1 MIIAI
6 FALVVAVLGT
16 AYWYKTHTVISTGPE
31 AEAKGCLS
39 VFATFF
45 IAGIF
50 LAVIL
55 IGVLASVF
63 EFIIDHWIIFGGIA
77 AVLVGLMIMGKK
89 QSDKESQAVAPTD
102 SEDSDNYDEDEDDEE
117 YDDEGEDDEYD
128 DEEYDDD
135 EEYQKNDKR
144 VK

>member
-16 AYWYKTHTVISTGPE
+16 AYWYNTHTVISTGPE

-45 IAGIF
+45 VAGIF

-55 IGVLASVF
+55 IGLLASVF
-63 EFIIDHWIIFGGIA
+63 EFIIDHWVIFGGIA
-77 AVLVGLMIMGKK
+77 AVFIGLMIMGKK
-89 QSDKESQAVAPTD
+89 QSDKESQAVIPTD
-102 SEDSDNYDEDEDDEE
+102 SEDSGDYDDDEDDEE
-117 YDDEGEDDEYD
+117 YDDDEDDD
-128 DEEYDDD
+128 RD
-135 EEYQKNDKR
+135 YQENDKR